1 MANERWIYVDN
12 SHYGKCCLCGQH
24 KKLTFEHVPP
34 KSAFNST
41 KTKIVPGIEALK
53 KPTSQMPWDL
63 SGLHS
68 KEQQRGTG
76 DYYLCGECNSN
87 TGFWYI
93 SHYTN
98 FVKCI
103 DEKLRNKNY
112 SFVQPRSLEIS
123 FEHIRPLAIFKGI
136 MVLFCD
142 INHHYFNDENLQSY
156 LLNYMETELDTKKY
170 RLFIHIHG
178 GGLQRVAGLSSIT
191 FTGGDKIETIFLSE
205 ITTYPIGLTL
215 YFDLPDTYHPAGIEI
230 TPFAH
235 FPYAHQISTILQLPV
250 LESNVMF
257 PGDYRTKAEIKEQIE
272 RNKVNGMG

>member
-1 MANERWIYVDN
+1 MDN

-87 TGFWYI
+87 TGSWYI

-123 FEHIRPLAIFKGI
+123 F
-136 MVLFCD
+136 
-142 INHHYFNDENLQSY
+142 
-156 LLNYMETELDTKKY
+156 
-170 RLFIHIHG
+170 
-178 GGLQRVAGLSSIT
+178 
-191 FTGGDKIETIFLSE
+191 
-205 ITTYPIGLTL
+205 
-215 YFDLPDTYHPAGIEI
+215 
-230 TPFAH
+230 
-235 FPYAHQISTILQLPV
+235 
-250 LESNVMF
+250 
-257 PGDYRTKAEIKEQIE
+257 
-272 RNKVNGMG
+272 